1 MMFRPRPESQDRPA
15 SLRGSRSRAVLRTTT
30 AAICAGTIAVSPI
43 AASIAQAGSETQ
55 IAAQAPVEVRV
66 GVNPDFARIE
76 FRGPLGARA
85 GIVQSGSTVA
95 VHLPKGAQP
104 DLGRLRVDPPPG
116 IAGVDTHASASGFD
130 LVLTLEKGAAIKS
143 GRADGAVYVN
153 VFPAKD
159 SAAPLPV
166 KLLRPDPVPV
176 TGAVKVAATTDGE
189 QLTLRF
195 PWAAPAGAAVFRRA
209 GAVFIVFDAKA
220 RLDLAGAPK
229 SLGAVRRIS
238 WLDGADY
245 TVVRIEAPPE
255 VTVAARSDGADWTV
269 VFGGPRLHPDD
280 TVKIERDDQTGPP
293 ALTAALTG
301 ATKVVWLTD
310 PAIGDRFAAVTAM
323 GDARGVVRP
332 HSYVEGRILESV
344 QGMAVE
350 AVAPDLR
357 VAIDGDLVRVS
368 RPNGLDLSPPGAASH
383 ADDAPQDLP
392 QPAPM
397 PGLVD
402 TVRWTKVGRDGFLGR
417 YRQLED
423 MAASES
429 AKGQDGPVTARMA
442 LARFLVG
449 MELNYE
455 AIGVLDLVA
464 KTNPSMLNDAEF
476 RGLRG
481 AARTMARRYKEA
493 DADFSSPVVANDP
506 ASNLWRGYID
516 TQLGQYADA
525 RKSFV
530 SGSRAIELFS
540 PKWKARFA
548 VAHAQA
554 ALELKDNDAARSLL
568 AYALAQPID
577 APEQLR
583 AYLVEARMFEAS
595 GDQGRA
601 LAVYKAVAEAPLDD
615 LATPALL
622 HATKLEFAM
631 GTIKPDAAVATL
643 DSLRYRWRGDGA
655 ELEVIRTL
663 GEIYLSQGRYREALE
678 ALRSAGQRLPDS
690 PAAQALQAEL
700 SDAFRK
706 LFLQGQADGLQPI
719 QALALFLDFRELTP
733 VGADGDEMVRRL
745 ARRLIDVD
753 LLPQAAELLKY
764 QADNR
769 LDGVAKAQVSTDLAA
784 VYLMDQQPEKAL
796 DAIWSSRTTLLP
808 SGLNAQ
814 RRVLEARALTGLG
827 KFDNALEILGKDAS
841 PEAQDARAEVFW
853 KQKDWAKAGDAYA
866 KRLGDRWKTAATPLT
881 GEEESRL
888 IRAGVA
894 FSLAG
899 DGKALTALSEH
910 YSGFI
915 DKAQAPDALRVALA
929 GLDGGNLAP
938 GDLAKAATQADTF
951 AGWVAG
957 MKQHFRDATEKA
969 LQTASSGGGNAG

>member
-1 MMFRPRPESQDRPA
+1 MLKA
-15 SLRGSRSRAVLRTTT
+15 TT
-30 AAICAGTIAVSPI
+30 AAVAAGTIAVSPI

-55 IAAQAPVEVRV
+55 VAAGAPVEVRV
-66 GVNPDFARIE
+66 GVNPDFARVE
-76 FRGPLGARA
+76 FRGPLGIRA
-85 GIVQSGSTVA
+85 GVSQSGQTVT

-116 IAGVDTHASASGFD
+116 VSGVDTHASASGFD
-130 LVLTLEKGAAIKS
+130 IVLTLEKGASSKA
-143 GRADGAVYVN
+143 GRADGAVYLN
-153 VFPAKD
+153 LFPPKSDAA
-159 SAAPLPV
+159 AAPQPV
-166 KLLRPDPVPV
+166 AMTRADPVPAGGV
-176 TGAVKVAATTDGE
+176 VKVAAQTDGE

-209 GAVFIVFDAKA
+209 GAVFIVFDARA
-220 RLDLAGAPK
+220 RLDLAGAPR
-229 SLGAVRRIS
+229 SLGAVHRIS

-255 VTVAARSDGADWTV
+255 VSVAAVSQGPTWTV
-269 VFGGPRLHPDD
+269 VLGGPRPQPDD
-280 TVKIERDDQTGPP
+280 AVKIERDEQTGPP

-323 GDARGVVRP
+323 GDVHGVARE
-332 HSYVEGRILESV
+332 HDFVETRILKSL

-350 AVAPDLR
+350 AVAPDVR
-357 VAIDGDLVRVS
+357 VAIAGDLVRIE
-368 RPNGLDLSPPGAASH
+368 RPGGLSLSPPGVIAHS
-383 ADDAPQDLP
+383 DDTPIDLP
-392 QPAPM
+392 HAAAL

-402 TVRWTKVGRDGFLGR
+402 TANWSRVGREGFLGR
-417 YRQLED
+417 YRLLED
-423 MAASES
+423 MASVEA
-429 AKGQDGPVTARMA
+429 AKGAEGPVTARMA

-449 MELNYE
+449 MEMNYE

-464 KTNPSMLNDAEF
+464 KTNPSMLNDPEF

-481 AARTMARRYKEA
+481 AARVMARRYKEA
-493 DADFSSPVVANDP
+493 DNDFASPTVANDP

-516 TQLGQYADA
+516 VQLGNYADA

-530 SGSRAIELFS
+530 SGSRAIDLFS
-540 PKWKARFA
+540 PKWKARFS

-554 ALELKDNDAARSLL
+554 ALELKDPGAARSLL
-568 AYALAQPID
+568 AYALAQDID
-577 APEQLR
+577 APEQLH

-595 GDQGRA
+595 GDKGRA
-601 LAVYKAVAEAPLDD
+601 LAVYQAVARAPLDD
-615 LATPALL
+615 VATPALL
-622 HATKLEFAM
+622 RATKIQYDQ
-631 GTIKPDAAVATL
+631 GTMKAGDAVAIL
-643 DSLRYRWRGDGA
+643 DSLRYRWRGDA
-655 ELEVIRTL
+655 TELDVIRSL

-690 PAAQALQAEL
+690 PSAQALQAEL
-700 SDAFRK
+700 ADAFRK

-796 DAIWSSRTTLLP
+796 DAIWGSRTTLLP
-808 SGLNAQ
+808 NALNAQ

-827 KFDNALEILGKDAS
+827 KYDNALEILGKDAA

-866 KRLGDRWKTAATPLT
+866 KRLGDRWKTATTPLT
-881 GEEESRL
+881 GEEESKL

-899 DGKALTALSEH
+899 DAKSLKQLSDH
-910 YSGFI
+910 YTGFI
-915 DKAQAPDALRVALA
+915 DHAQAPDALRVALA
-929 GLDGGNLAP
+929 DLDGGTLTP
-938 GDLAKAATQADTF
+938 QSFAKAVTQADTF

-957 MKQHFRDATEKA
+957 MKQHFRDAAEKA
-969 LQTASSGGGNAG
+969 LQTAQAGGGGNAG

>member
-1 MMFRPRPESQDRPA
+1 MMSRPRPESPKA
-15 SLRGSRSRAVLRTTT
+15 APVFGLRSRAVLRATT
-30 AAICAGTIAVSPI
+30 AAVCAGSIAVSPI
-43 AASIAQAGSETQ
+43 AASFAQAGSETPV
-55 IAAQAPVEVRV
+55 AAHAPVEVRV
-66 GVNPDFARIE
+66 GVNADFARIE

-85 GIVQSGSTVA
+85 GVSQSGRTVT

-104 DLGRLRVDPPPG
+104 DLGRLRVDPPRG
-116 IAGVDTHASASGFD
+116 IAGVDTHASPSGFD
-130 LVLTLEKGAAIKS
+130 VVFTLDKGATSKA
-143 GRADGAVYVN
+143 GRADGAVYLN
-153 VFPAKD
+153 LFPPKD
-159 SAAPLPV
+159 DAPAQSAALT
-166 KLLRPDPVPV
+166 RPDPVPAN
-176 TGAVKVAATTDGE
+176 GAVKVAAQVDGE

-220 RLDLAGAPK
+220 RFDLAGAPK

-245 TVVRIEAPPE
+245 TVVRIEAAPE
-255 VTVAARSDGADWTV
+255 VSVAAASDGANWTV
-269 VFGGPRLHPDD
+269 VLGGPRPHPDD
-280 TVKIERDDQTGPP
+280 AVKIERDDQTGPP

-323 GDARGVVRP
+323 GDARGVARA
-332 HSYVEGRILESV
+332 HSYVESRILQSV

-350 AVAPDLR
+350 AVSPDLK
-357 VAIDGDLVRVS
+357 VAINGDLVS
-368 RPNGLDLSPPGAASH
+368 IERPGGLDLSPAGELARS
-383 ADDAPQDLP
+383 DDAPLDLP

-402 TVRWTKVGRDGFLGR
+402 TVRWSRVGRDGFLGR
-417 YRQLED
+417 YRLLED
-423 MAASES
+423 MASVES

-455 AIGVLDLVA
+455 AIGVLDLIA

-481 AARTMARRYKEA
+481 AARVMARRYKEA
-493 DADFSSPVVANDP
+493 DSDFSSPVVANDP

-516 TQLGQYADA
+516 TQLGNYADA

-530 SGSRAIELFS
+530 AGSRAIDLFA

-554 ALELKDNDAARSLL
+554 ALALKDPAAARSLL

-583 AYLVEARMFEAS
+583 AYLVEARMFEAA
-595 GDQGRA
+595 GDKGRA
-601 LAVYKAVAEAPLDD
+601 LAVYQAVARAPLDD
-615 LATPALL
+615 VATPALL
-622 HATKLEFAM
+622 QATKLEYAA
-631 GTIKPDAAVATL
+631 GTIKPQDAVNTL
-643 DSLRYRWRGDGA
+643 DSLRYRWRGDA
-655 ELEVIRTL
+655 TELEVIRSL

-700 SDAFRK
+700 SDAFRR

-796 DAIWSSRTTLLP
+796 DAIWGSRTTLLP
-808 SGLNAQ
+808 NGLNAQ

-866 KRLGDRWKTAATPLT
+866 KRLGDRWKTPATPLT

-894 FSLAG
+894 FSLAS
-899 DGKALTALSEH
+899 DGKALQALSAH

-915 DKAQAPDALRVALA
+915 DHAQAPDALRVALA
-929 GLDGGNLAP
+929 GLDGGAITP
-938 GDLAKAATQADTF
+938 QDFARAVSQADTF
-951 AGWVAG
+951 TGWVAG
-957 MKQHFRDATEKA
+957 MKQHFRDAADTA
-969 LQTASSGGGNAG
+969 LQTAAAGGTTG